1 MVERVFVHIGLPKTA
16 TSYLQTIIWGNRE
29 QLRKVGV
36 TVPGSERRDHLWSSR
51 EIREDK
57 HHANAP
63 EQHRTAWSRVRTE
76 LARASGTG
84 LISHEFFAAASAEQA
99 RRMVADLD
107 AEVHVVVTAREP
119 LGLFTASWQES
130 LKNGATTPMAD
141 YARRVSNRSTDIW
154 NWRTLDLRLVLER
167 WSQAVPQ
174 ERVHVVVL
182 DPAAGRDDVWHRFA
196 GLLGIPADACDLS
209 HSFPNQSMGV
219 AEAETLRRINGE
231 LVDFRRGFDKGVYIR
246 TFLADERLVPRRGE
260 KFWPEPD
267 QVEECRDRGRRAVA
281 YLEQSDIDVSG
292 SLQHLLVPD
301 ELEDRRL
308 PASVTD
314 AEVAEVAVG
323 LAATMLGD
331 VRRLRQQAATERS
344 PFAGL
349 PARVGGRVRRLLR
362 RR

>member
-174 ERVHVVVL
+174 ERVHV
-182 DPAAGRDDVWHRFA
+182 AGARSGRGAGRRVAPVRRVA
-196 GLLGIPADACDLS
+196 G
-209 HSFPNQSMGV
+209 N
-219 AEAETLRRINGE
+219 
-231 LVDFRRGFDKGVYIR
+231 
-246 TFLADERLVPRRGE
+246 
-260 KFWPEPD
+260 
-267 QVEECRDRGRRAVA
+267 
-281 YLEQSDIDVSG
+281 SG
-292 SLQHLLVPD
+292 
-301 ELEDRRL
+301 
-308 PASVTD
+308 
-314 AEVAEVAVG
+314 
-323 LAATMLGD
+323 
-331 VRRLRQQAATERS
+331 RRLRPVPLLPEPVDGGGRGRDAAPHQRS
-344 PFAGL
+344 SSSTSGGGSTRASTSGPSWPTSGWS
-349 PARVGGRVRRLLR
+349 RVGARSSGPSRTRWRSAAIAGDGPWPTSSSRTLTSPGRSSTCWSPTSSKTAGCR